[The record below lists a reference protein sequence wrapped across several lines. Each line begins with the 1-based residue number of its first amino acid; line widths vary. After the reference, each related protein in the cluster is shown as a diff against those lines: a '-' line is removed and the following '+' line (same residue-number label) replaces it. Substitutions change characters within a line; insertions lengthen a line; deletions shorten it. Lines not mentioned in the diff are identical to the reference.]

1 MTAIFYSYKTGIL
14 SFTDISFFRINMD
27 LKDYGILRFV
37 YLILFVYICLNN
49 QKIKKMTAHEFNNN
63 LVQMK
68 SNLQRFAMSLTSD
81 RDTALDLVQD
91 TYLKAITY
99 KDKFVDYSNLK
110 AWVFTIMKNT
120 FINNYRRNVK
130 ENTIIDGTQDL
141 YYLNMPHDKG
151 FVSPESNY
159 AQAEIEKAIDSLSD
173 DFRIPFRMH
182 IDGFKYHEIADK
194 LGLKI
199 GTVKSRIFFT
209 RQKLMLILKDYD
221 S

>member
-1 MTAIFYSYKTGIL
+1 MINAMTIY
-14 SFTDISFFRINMD
+14 
-27 LKDYGILRFV
+27 
-37 YLILFVYICLNN
+37 
-49 QKIKKMTAHEFNNN
+49 EFNNN
-63 LVQMK
+63 LLEMK
-68 SNLQRFAMSLTSD
+68 SNLQRFAMSLTAD
-81 RDTALDLVQD
+81 RETALDLVQD

-99 KDKFVDYSNLK
+99 KDKFVDYTNLK

-151 FVSPESNY
+151 FASPESSY
-159 AQAEIEKAIDSLSD
+159 AEEEIHKAIDSLSD
-173 DFRIPFRMH
+173 DFRIPFKMH
-182 IDGFKYHEIADK
+182 IEGFKYHEIAEK

-209 RQKLMLILKDYD
+209 RQKLMLMLKDYN